1 MPVAAEQAAVMAG
14 PAQADSELAQRSK
27 QLKAIGSD
35 PAEGAQVVAA
45 NLLRQQQQHA
55 QSAELLA
62 AAQQQSHQIQQQQHH
77 QHHQQQ
83 QQQSSFVADVQVS
96 THVHWSMRSVMQ
108 ISFLIWQQL
117 TWMVPRDGCLHLYL
131 AAASH
136 AASSFFTSRS
146 ALNKQAPTPVKF
158 PMDVFVLRQ
167 SFACAEHM
175 QSPLLILYSHHLYAC
190 AASSSRAWQCCIGG
204 RRGPQGSSHPLGQPR
219 STLRHQPY
227 FRSTDSGQPQWA
239 SASGC
244 HCFASPGSSADCPA
258 S

>member
-117 TWMVPRDGCLHLYL
+117 TWMVPSDGCLHLYL

-158 PMDVFVLRQ
+158 PMDGFCAQAELCLRRAHAVTLVDFVQPSPVCVCSKQQQ
-167 SFACAEHM
+167 SLAVLHWWKAGTTGVES
-175 QSPLLILYSHHLYAC
+175 SPGTA
-190 AASSSRAWQCCIGG
+190 
-204 RRGPQGSSHPLGQPR
+204 PLHSQA
-219 STLRHQPY
+219 STL
-227 FRSTDSGQPQWA
+227 FPQ
-239 SASGC
+239 
-244 HCFASPGSSADCPA
+244 H
-258 S
+258 